1 MLQDIRDRAQGWIAW
16 LVVLFIS
23 IPFALWGVHEY
34 LGSDPNIPVAE
45 IDGDELGLRA
55 FQQAYRQ
62 RQTQLQNLFGT
73 DFDFRILDEKELKK
87 STLNELIH
95 EEVLLRRG
103 TDEGLRIG
111 DEQLAEAIQ
120 SQQDF
125 QDEGRFS
132 DALYQQWL
140 RMSGYTANGFEHE
153 YRRALLI
160 DQIRRAIIETA
171 LVSEKDVENTLKL
184 KAQKRIVSLLTIPK
198 TRYLGNQ
205 VTEEAIFDY
214 YETNRAEFATT
225 ERISVNYLELS
236 LDDLAGVSEPT
247 EEDLHTLYENQKADY
262 IEPEQRQVRHI
273 LIGLEPD
280 ADETTVAAARE
291 KLEKIKLRLKKGDA
305 FEDLAK
311 EYSEDIASSSRGGDL
326 GFFGPGV
333 MDPQF
338 ETAVYSLVQGEIS
351 EPVRSRFGL
360 HLIELTG
367 IRPSTVHLFE
377 EVREKLRQ
385 DFQRHRKEQ
394 QFFDQAEQLAS
405 LTFENPDTL
414 AVAADALGLAVKET
428 GFFDRAGS
436 EHFGGERSG
445 NDTSNEI
452 IKNNKF
458 IEAAFSEDVLNDEN
472 NSEPVELSEYRVVV
486 LHKKDHQPASPKP
499 IEMVRDEI
507 SAILDDNQAREQAT
521 QLGKRLVIQLQNS
534 ADLVSIG
541 KTHELTLRQ
550 NVEIDREGISET
562 REITNKVFRMAH
574 PDSNH
579 IVVYDSLT
587 TTAGDFVVIALHE
600 VIDGDPA
607 DNDTALR
614 SATRNSLASTYGS
627 EEYRTYVRT
636 LRSGAEIRLY
646 ENNL

>member
-111 DEQLAEAIQ
+111 DEQLAEVIQ

-236 LDDLAGVSEPT
+236 LDDLADVSEPT

-351 EPVRSRFGL
+351 EAVRSRFGL

-445 NDTSNEI
+445 NDTPNEI

-507 SAILDDNQAREQAT
+507 SAILDDNQALERAT

-579 IVVYDSLT
+579 IVYDSLT
-587 TTAGDFVVIALHE
+587 TTAGDFIVIALHE

>member
-111 DEQLAEAIQ
+111 DEQLAEVIQ

-236 LDDLAGVSEPT
+236 LDDLADVSEPT

-305 FEDLAK
+305 FEDLAE

-351 EPVRSRFGL
+351 EAVRSRFGL

-507 SAILDDNQAREQAT
+507 SAILDDNQALERAT

-579 IVVYDSLT
+579 IVYDSLT